1 MTTKVKPSPSTGD
14 MKGLWLGAG
23 LFGLALAVRLAHLY
37 GASKHPTFLTPIV
50 DSGEYNRLAQTLAGG
65 KPMGPEF
72 FWQVFF
78 YPYFLS
84 KTYSLFGCSIVAA
97 KVIQAVLG
105 SVVCV
110 LVYLLGKRIFDRRIG
125 VLAGV
130 ITALCGPLIFFEG
143 ELLATGLAALWTAV
157 LMLLLMNV
165 GVRKGLWLY
174 FVLGLCGGLAVITR
188 VTFLPFCAAAALWT
202 VYAMRRSSLEWKAIL
217 RNEVLILAGF
227 LLVTG
232 AVAFKNK
239 QVTGR
244 FSFLPET
251 GPLNLYMGNNP
262 HTSEIMAK
270 RPGAAWDGLL
280 NMPVRQGAKT
290 RAEAREFF
298 MDRVRDYVFTR
309 PFHFTGRLARKLV
322 HLASSR
328 EIPSNLDMYAMR
340 GYSPLLGVLMWKA
353 GGFGFPFGILLPLS
367 LLGLFLHRRRIPLH
381 VHLYLGFY
389 SFAIILVF
397 VTARYR
403 APMIPVL
410 AVPAAAAIM
419 SVTGWIKAKHWS
431 KTAAGILPVG
441 LMAILFSVAG
451 PFAAEEVDFEAEM
464 YYCLGIEKERLG
476 DHPKAAA
483 DLEEAIRIN
492 PEYGDAHGYLG
503 YVLIRMGKQE
513 EALEHLK
520 RAVEINHDLDSAHVS
535 LAQMYL
541 EAGRL
546 DEAANHYG
554 EAVRINPMSVET
566 RQKLGS
572 VLGQMGRA
580 GEAAEQFKKALEI
593 NPQSHVLLYKLGVA
607 LFQQGNFEEAAPVL
621 RRALIG
627 FERSGDRSAASMIKS
642 LLAQIAKMK
651 GGT

>member
-1 MTTKVKPSPSTGD
+1 MTTKVKRTPSKGD

-23 LFGLALAVRLAHLY
+23 LFGLALAARLVHLY

-50 DSGEYNRLAQTLAGG
+50 DSGEYNRIAQTLAEGE
-65 KPMGPEF
+65 PMGPEF

-84 KTYSLFGCSIVAA
+84 RIYSLFGYSIVAA

-105 SVVCV
+105 SIVCV
-110 LVYLLGKRIFDRRIG
+110 LVYLLGKRIFDRPAG
-125 VLAGV
+125 VLAGCV
-130 ITALCGPLIFFEG
+130 AALYGPLIFFEG
-143 ELLATGLAALWTAV
+143 ELLATGLAAFWAAV

-165 GVRKGLWLY
+165 GEKKGLWFY
-174 FVLGLCGGLAVITR
+174 FVLGLSGGLAVITR

-202 VYAMRRSSLEWKAIL
+202 VYALRRSSLEWKAIL
-217 RNEVLILAGF
+217 RKEILILAGF

-239 QVTGR
+239 TVTGR

-262 HTSEIMAK
+262 DTSEIMAK

-298 MDRVRDYVFTR
+298 MDRFRNYVFTR
-309 PFHFTGRLARKLV
+309 PLHFTGRMARKLV

-328 EIPSNLDMYAMR
+328 EISSNLDMYAMR
-340 GYSPLLGVLMWKA
+340 KCSPLLGVLMWKA

-367 LLGLFLHRRRIPLH
+367 LLGLFLHRRRLPLH
-381 VHLYLGFY
+381 VYLFWGLYSL
-389 SFAIILVF
+389 AIILVF

-403 APMIPVL
+403 APMIPIL
-410 AVPAAAAIM
+410 AVPAAAAVLSIA
-419 SVTGWIKAKHWS
+419 GWIKAKHWS
-431 KTAAGILPVG
+431 KAAAGILPVG
-441 LMAILFSVAG
+441 LMAFLFSVAG

-464 YYCLGIEKERLG
+464 YYCLGIEEERLG
-476 DHPKAAA
+476 NHPEAAA
-483 DLEEAIRIN
+483 DLEEAIRID
-492 PEYGDAHGYLG
+492 PAYGDAHGYLG
-503 YVLIRMGKQE
+503 YVLIRMGKKD

-520 RAVEINHDLDSAHVS
+520 RAVAINPDLDSAHVS
-535 LAQMYL
+535 LGGIHL

-546 DEAANHYG
+546 DEAAGHYG

-572 VLGQMGRA
+572 ILGQMGKPK
-580 GEAAEQFKKALEI
+580 EAAKQFKKALEI
-593 NPQSHVLLYKLGVA
+593 NPHSHVLLYKLGVA
-607 LFQQGNFEEAAPVL
+607 LFQQGNFEEAAPTL

-627 FERSGDRSAASMIKS
+627 FENSGDRSAASMIKS